1 MFTPLFKNAFRM
13 DTRRTRGDFLKFV
26 IILLLAI
33 FVILGSLTWAS
44 DMIAAQ
50 FAAIQNPDAI
60 QDPDA
65 IQNPINLAIITLIGV
80 GVATAVSIFMGVLL
94 TCFAFQRCND
104 IGISRLWVLVF
115 GAGYTFS
122 LSFSDQGMLVAWD
135 SLNTI
140 SNWASWDSSGN
151 IPSWVIWVAAIIAAP
166 YVLFVLYLLFKPG
179 QAKSNAFGPNPLS
192 MSTAGAS
199 SKKAAPLKMA
209 KKKARKKAGKKS
221 AKKAAKKARS

>member
-13 DTRRTRGDFLKFV
+13 DTRRTRGDFLKLV

-33 FVILGSLTWAS
+33 FVILGSLTWMS

-60 QDPDA
+60 QGPMD
-65 IQNPINLAIITLIGV
+65 LAIRTLIRV
-80 GVATAVSIFMGVLL
+80 GAATAVSIFMGVLL

-140 SNWASWDSSGN
+140 SNWASLDSSGN
-151 IPSWVIWVAAIIAAP
+151 IPSWAIWVAAIIAAP

-199 SKKAAPLKMA
+199 SKKTAPLKMA
-209 KKKARKKAGKKS
+209 KKKARKKAGRKS